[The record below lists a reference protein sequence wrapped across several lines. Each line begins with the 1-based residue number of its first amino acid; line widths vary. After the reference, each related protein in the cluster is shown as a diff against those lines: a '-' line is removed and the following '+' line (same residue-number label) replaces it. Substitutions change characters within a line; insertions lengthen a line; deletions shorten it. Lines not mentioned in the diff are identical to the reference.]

1 MMQSFSIRDLRE
13 RSGVL
18 SREMEQ
24 GNLRVGTRHGHPLFI
39 SIPFTSELL
48 ALGVHR
54 ALAVKLFKEGNFS
67 LGKSAKLAKMTM
79 TEFIE
84 HVSQLGIPIV
94 DFSDEELDQEI
105 AYLNS

>member
-1 MMQSFSIRDLRE
+1 MQSFSVRDLRE

-24 GNLRVGTRHGHPLFI
+24 GNLSIVTRHGHPLFI
-39 SIPFTSELL
+39 SVPFTSELL
-48 ALGVHR
+48 ALGVHHT
-54 ALAVKLFKEGNFS
+54 LAVTLFKEGDFS

-94 DFSDEELDQEI
+94 DFSEEELDQEM